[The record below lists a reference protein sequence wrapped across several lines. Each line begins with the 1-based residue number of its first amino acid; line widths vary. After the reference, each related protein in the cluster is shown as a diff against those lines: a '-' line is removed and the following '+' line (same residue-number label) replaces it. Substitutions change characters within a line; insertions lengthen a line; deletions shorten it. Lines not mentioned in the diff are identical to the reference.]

1 MVNKLPE
8 FEGYTVDVRL
18 RQFRRVHQQSIEF
31 IDFDSI
37 EGERILSKYRKYL
50 DSKGD
55 TNKSNQS

>member
-31 IDFDSI
+31 IDFNSTS
-37 EGERILSKYRKYL
+37 GQKLLSEYRKYL
-50 DSKGD
+50 DLKGD
-55 TNKSNQS
+55 ADKSN